1 MRRIICLLFLIGHQ
15 YVSSQNAVALLKYNG
30 GGDWYANPTSLP
42 NLTKFCN
49 QNLKTNLK
57 MDIPTVEVG
66 SSELYLYPMVHLT
79 GHGNIVFSELEAKNL
94 RNYLLAGGFLHAD
107 DNYGLK
113 EYFFKAMKSVFPDI
127 TWQKLPYNHPIYH
140 QKYDFPSGL
149 PKIHAHDG
157 KAPEG
162 WGLIHQGR
170 LVCFFSV
177 ECDLG
182 DGWENPEVHGDTE
195 DTHRKALMMGANIVQ
210 FVFTQ

>member
-1 MRRIICLLFLIGHQ
+1 MKSFVFFLLSAQMVF
-15 YVSSQNAVALLKYNG
+15 SQNAIALLKYNG
-30 GGDWYANPTSLP
+30 GGDWYANPSSLP
-42 NLTKFCN
+42 NLVRFCN

-57 MDIPTVEVG
+57 KDIPTVEVG

-79 GHGNIVFSELEAKNL
+79 GHGNIVFSDLESKNL

-113 EYFFKAMKSVFPDI
+113 DYFFKAMKSVFPDLE
-127 TWQKLPYNHPIYH
+127 WQKLPFNHPIYH
-140 QKYDFPSGL
+140 QKYNFNQGL

-157 KAPEG
+157 KPSEG
-162 WGLIHQGR
+162 WALIHKGR
-170 LVCFFSV
+170 VVCFFST

-182 DGWENPEVHGDTE
+182 DGWENPEVHGDTQNS
-195 DTHRKALMMGANIVQ
+195 HLKALMMGANIVQ